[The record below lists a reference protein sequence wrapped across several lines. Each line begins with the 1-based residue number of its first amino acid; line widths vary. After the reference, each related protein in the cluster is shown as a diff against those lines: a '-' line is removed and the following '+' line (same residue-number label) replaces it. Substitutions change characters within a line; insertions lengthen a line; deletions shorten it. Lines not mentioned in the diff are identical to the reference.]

1 MKFRASGLTDR
12 GMLRSV
18 NQDNLFVDPEG
29 RLFIVADGMGG
40 HAGGQEAS
48 RIAIEV
54 VSQVIL
60 QAWESEASSPA
71 LLEVAIEKANDAI
84 LDDQVRH
91 PERAEMGTTI
101 VAIMYRDDQWWQV
114 HVGDSR
120 LYRSREQ
127 HLLQLTK
134 DHTWVARAVESG
146 DLSQEQ
152 ARSHPWR
159 HVLMQC
165 LGRREL
171 ELVEIYPL
179 EFRLGDQLLLCS
191 DGLTEELSDSEIL
204 HHLCQMPSAH
214 QLDQLVERLVQSAK
228 DRGGRDNITV
238 LLVASE
244 STEEDEEE
252 EFIPLGPVDDEPS
265 EGMIDETLPFP
276 TDDDF
281 PPELAPLS

>member
-1 MKFRASGLTDR
+1 MKCRSSGLTDR

-29 RLFIVADGMGG
+29 RLFVVADGMGG

-54 VSQVIL
+54 VRDVVL
-60 QAWESEASSPA
+60 QEWDCDLSSPA
-71 LLEVAIEKANDAI
+71 LLEMAIEKANEAI
-84 LDDQVRH
+84 LDDQDRH

-101 VAIMYRDDQWWQV
+101 VLVLYRQGQWWQA

-120 LYRSREQ
+120 LYQWRDRN
-127 HLLQLTK
+127 LLQLTK

-146 DLSQEQ
+146 DLSHEQ

-171 ELVEIYPL
+171 ELIEIYPL
-179 EFRLGDQLLLCS
+179 ALKAGDRLLLCS
-191 DGLTEELSDSEIL
+191 DGLTEELSDAEIL
-204 HHLCQMPSAH
+204 HHLSKLQSSNNLAPIVH
-214 QLDQLVERLVQSAK
+214 QLVQSAK
-228 DRGGRDNITV
+228 DHGGRDNITTI
-238 LLVASE
+238 LISINGD
-244 STEEDEEE
+244 DEEE
-252 EFIPLGPVDDEPS
+252 EIVEIAPLEDEPS
-265 EGMIDETLPFP
+265 QGMIDETLPFP
-276 TDDDF
+276 HDQEF
-281 PPELAPLS
+281 EALA